1 MSLQTLGSTVLGAV
15 IDELSLPLM
24 ILSNLCVI
32 YVNPAGERLSA
43 RLKQEH
49 GTQLRVLIRDHVE
62 AVSAHL
68 ERDAVV
74 SLVTAE
80 NGETFY
86 VHVNR
91 LPSSDAEA
99 LALVTVRDL
108 APDRGAFKRRYH
120 LSEREAQ
127 VVDLV
132 LRGLGNRDIGTTLG
146 ITPGTTKKHLT
157 SVFNKVGVDSRTQLI
172 SKLA

>member
-1 MSLQTLGSTVLGAV
+1 MAVQTLSSVVLRAV
-15 IDELSLPLM
+15 IDELSLPLLL
-24 ILSNLCVI
+24 LSNLRVI
-32 YVNPAGERLSA
+32 YVNPAAERLSA

-49 GTQLRVLIRDHVE
+49 GTQLRILIRDHVE
-62 AVSAHL
+62 AVGADL
-68 ERDAVV
+68 ERGPVV

-91 LPSSDAEA
+91 LPSDSGEA

-108 APDRGAFKRRYH
+108 APDRNAFKRRYH